1 MCDSLASALSK
12 FYTRGTMPTTQLY
25 PTYGNVTITPG
36 TGCSSGTSYA
46 ITGAGSGGTGSY
58 YTTGSQGATWTN
70 ATSPIVTVGAT
81 SSSALKVTGDAN
93 ITGNLTVNGTDI
105 GTMLAKIQE
114 RLAILVPDPVRL
126 DKYEALKQ
134 AYEHYKVLEALCI
147 EETNPG
153 VEK

>member
-1 MCDSLASALSK
+1 
-12 FYTRGTMPTTQLY
+12 MPTTQLY
-25 PTYGNVTITPG
+25 PTYGNVTITPSG
-36 TGCSSGTSYA
+36 AGCSSGTSYA

-58 YTTGSQGATWTN
+58 YTMGSQRANWVTS

-114 RLAILVPDPVRL
+114 RLAILVPDPARL